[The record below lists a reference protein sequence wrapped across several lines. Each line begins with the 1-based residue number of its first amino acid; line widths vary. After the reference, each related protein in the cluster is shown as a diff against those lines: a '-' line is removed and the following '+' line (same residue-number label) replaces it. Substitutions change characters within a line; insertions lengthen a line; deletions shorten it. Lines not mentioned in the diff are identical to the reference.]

1 MDNLSE
7 AGFDEACASFQ
18 PWLQKSPDEL
28 AKQAIIHGLLRKK
41 AGATFGSDC
50 YVSPV
55 SRVLTQRLTLGDRSW
70 IAGGAIVRGYVD
82 IGSDCSVNP
91 YTHIAGNVK
100 IGNNCKSRL
109 WRPSM
114 VSIMELA
121 ASTYPSKTSVW
132 LAVESDCT
140 RTCGSAQTR
149 SFWTAWNLDHIVSLQ
164 QDQSSPQASHP
175 IKLLAETLRKS
186 SATEERVF
194 KPNPQS
200 QTSAYAV

>member
-91 YTHIAGNVK
+91 YTHIAGNVR
-100 IGNNCKSRL
+100 IGTIVIA
-109 WRPSM
+109 SM
-114 VSIMELA
+114 ASI
-121 ASTYPSKTSVW
+121 YGFNHGIGRI
-132 LAVESDCT
+132 D
-140 RTCGSAQTR
+140 
-149 SFWTAWNLDHIVSLQ
+149 I
-164 QDQSSPQASHP
+164 P
-175 IKLLAETLRKS
+175 IKDQRLVSREVRLHEDVWVGA
-186 SATEERVF
+186 
-194 KPNPQS
+194 N
-200 QTSAYAV
+200 AVILDGWN